1 MHDISN
7 ESSFDIYNRYRF
19 FSYLGDKIF
28 IIYLYPWGHMR
39 LERELPKI
47 QRHRSFIRGSEE
59 TANTLYKYRRERR
72 AYLRDILLVAAVM
85 CTNSATEIASVVT
98 EKLRRP
104 IIKVLHQRS
113 VMLRSRSL
121 ARVYYMRYCCNEAQ
135 WHNVDLSRRRC
146 DQTCMV
152 HTSSA
157 KRSVIT

>member
-1 MHDISN
+1 LYYQATVFLGNLLYMFQDK
-7 ESSFDIYNRYRF
+7 YNLRIALFLCTTYQTSHHLIFITVYHF
-19 FSYLGDKIF
+19 FSYLGDKIL
-28 IIYLYPWGHMR
+28 IIYLYPRGHTR
-39 LERELPKI
+39 LSRELPKI
-47 QRHRSFIRGSEE
+47 HRRSFIRGSEG
-59 TANTLYKYRRERR
+59 TTNTLYKYRRERR

-135 WHNVDLSRRRC
+135 
-146 DQTCMV
+146 
-152 HTSSA
+152 
-157 KRSVIT
+157 

>member
-1 MHDISN
+1 MRDISN
-7 ESSFDIYNRYRF
+7 ESSFDIYNRYHF
-19 FSYLGDKIF
+19 FSYLGDKIL
-28 IIYLYPWGHMR
+28 IIYLYPRGHTR
-39 LERELPKI
+39 LSLSLSLSLSLRESY
-47 QRHRSFIRGSEE
+47 QRSNVAFIRGSEG

-135 WHNVDLSRRRC
+135 
-146 DQTCMV
+146 
-152 HTSSA
+152 
-157 KRSVIT
+157 